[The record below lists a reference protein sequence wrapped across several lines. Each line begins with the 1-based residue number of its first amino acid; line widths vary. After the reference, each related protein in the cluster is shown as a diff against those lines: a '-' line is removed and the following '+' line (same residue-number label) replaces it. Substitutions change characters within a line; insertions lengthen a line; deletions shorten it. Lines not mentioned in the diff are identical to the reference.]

1 MLNSSSLDTDDRWA
15 WKRPCSFICW
25 RWLPQVFASAF
36 VIASFQSSN
45 LKKEKIERH
54 GFIHAITAHLFLTS
68 KFKSMVKKKEKKLK
82 VTSTGTAA
90 ASRLR
95 LLIWMVT
102 PSKIYQRPQ
111 FVQKVDSAIQLLND
125 RVQNYMTGINKKKWN
140 CESCVLEVL
149 LVVSSEP

>member
-36 VIASFQSSN
+36 VIASFPSSN

-102 PSKIYQRPQ
+102 PSNIYQRPQ

-125 RVQNYMTGINKKKWN
+125 RVQNYMTGINKKTWN

>member
-25 RWLPQVFASAF
+25 RWLLQVFASAF
-36 VIASFQSSN
+36 VIASFPSSN

-102 PSKIYQRPQ
+102 PSNIYQRPQ

-125 RVQNYMTGINKKKWN
+125 RVQNYMTGINKKTWN

>member
-102 PSKIYQRPQ
+102 PSNIYQRPQ

-125 RVQNYMTGINKKKWN
+125 RVQNYMTGINKKTWN

>member
-68 KFKSMVKKKEKKLK
+68 KFKSMIKKKEKKLK

-102 PSKIYQRPQ
+102 PSNIYQRPQ

-125 RVQNYMTGINKKKWN
+125 RVQNYMTGINKKTWN

>member
-1 MLNSSSLDTDDRWA
+1 MGMEETLQFYLLKVAPPGFRFSVCDCKL
-15 WKRPCSFICW
+15 
-25 RWLPQVFASAF
+25 
-36 VIASFQSSN
+36 QSSN

-95 LLIWMVT
+95 LLI
-102 PSKIYQRPQ
+102 
-111 FVQKVDSAIQLLND
+111 
-125 RVQNYMTGINKKKWN
+125 
-140 CESCVLEVL
+140 
-149 LVVSSEP
+149 

>member
-1 MLNSSSLDTDDRWA
+1 MEETLQFYLLKVA
-15 WKRPCSFICW
+15 
-25 RWLPQVFASAF
+25 PQVFASAF

-68 KFKSMVKKKEKKLK
+68 KFKSMVKKKRKKTKGNEYRYCRRQPTTTFNLNGHTIEYISEAP
-82 VTSTGTAA
+82 V
-90 ASRLR
+90 
-95 LLIWMVT
+95 
-102 PSKIYQRPQ
+102 
-111 FVQKVDSAIQLLND
+111 VQKVDSAIQLLND
-125 RVQNYMTGINKKKWN
+125 RVQNYMTGINKKTWN